1 MIRFTL
7 LHFGIGQEMR
17 QQKSRNSHHDKK
29 YTNSH
34 NPSILIIQPFAYR
47 IENCM
52 PLLNRELTIKI
63 INNLH
68 DHLKKQ
74 ACGKMW
80 KKCGENPYNLFPKCQ
95 LPVPQQIFHRLS
107 NRGYVPGSYS
117 LLKLISNLRQSKITH
132 TSFTCMMNLPMPIPI
147 TSLLNLHA
155 NISVSLPKRD
165 SGHHAFIHILHG
177 KNISIAG
184 IS

>member
-68 DHLKKQ
+68 DHLKNKRVER
-74 ACGKMW
+74 CGTSVEKIPTT
-80 KKCGENPYNLFPKCQ
+80 CSPNANYLFPSRSFTASRTVAMSQAATLCSN
-95 LPVPQQIFHRLS
+95 LS
-107 NRGYVPGSYS
+107 
-117 LLKLISNLRQSKITH
+117 LISAKQR
-132 TSFTCMMNLPMPIPI
+132 LPI
-147 TSLLNLHA
+147 
-155 NISVSLPKRD
+155 LP
-165 SGHHAFIHILHG
+165 SCV
-177 KNISIAG
+177 
-184 IS
+184 